1 LRRASDLHVPAII
14 KPHLNNNDQIDGKR
28 YRIDWMIH
36 NMCCPGCSQMVT
48 DRADDKETGGI
59 IASIGCDTRRAWYCC
74 EGVGMRKREEMLPA
88 KWFFRK
94 Y

>member
-1 LRRASDLHVPAII
+1 
-14 KPHLNNNDQIDGKR
+14 
-28 YRIDWMIH
+28 
-36 NMCCPGCSQMVT
+36 MVT